1 MVLKSGAGEDRRSC
15 APGRRTPTTAVRLI
29 LALAC
34 FLSLDA
40 YAADEDAAQGS
51 RGEYLATAANCI
63 TCHTKAGGQRFAG
76 GLAFRTR
83 FGTMYSTNI
92 TPDPETGIG
101 AWSEEDFERALR
113 GGVRPN
119 GEHLYPTF
127 PYTAFTGMSDE
138 DVSALYAYF
147 MGISPVKSTPPANE
161 LEFPYNQ
168 RWTLAAW
175 KWMYFD
181 EGRFTPD
188 NAKSDQW
195 NRGAYLVEAVA
206 HCGACHTPRNALG
219 AEDKDLAYTGGVYMD
234 RVSRRDARLVD
245 WSAPNLT
252 SASMGLNL
260 WTEDELNDYLKF
272 GYSPRAGVFGPMNKV
287 VMNSTRHLA
296 ETDTRAIAA
305 YFKEMPARERGSAST
320 ADEDAL
326 RVGELQY
333 DIHCGTCH
341 LPTGLGSR
349 DTGPP
354 LVGSPLT
361 LSAEPQALINM
372 TLYGAEYPST
382 TPSREWEERR
392 HWDRME
398 AYGSKLSDEQAA
410 ALLTYIRS
418 AWGND
423 AGDVLPEQV
432 AAQRNAR

>member
-1 MVLKSGAGEDRRSC
+1 VVAQLL
-15 APGRRTPTTAVRLI
+15 AP
-29 LALAC
+29 LALLVGLGAH
-34 FLSLDA
+34 
-40 YAADEDAAQGS
+40 AATDDQLA
-51 RGEYLATAANCI
+51 RGEYLMRAGNCI
-63 TCHTKAGGQRFAG
+63 TCHTRAGGDAFAG
-76 GLAFRTR
+76 GLAFSTR
-83 FGTMYSTNI
+83 FGTLYSTNI

-101 AWSEEDFERALR
+101 GWSEADFERALR

-119 GEHLYPTF
+119 GEHLYPAF

-147 MGISPVKSTPPANE
+147 MSVTPVRYTPPANE
-161 LEFPYNQ
+161 LDFPYNQ

-175 KWMYFD
+175 KWMYF
-181 EGRFTPD
+181 EEQRFAP
-188 NAKSDQW
+188 APAQSEQW

-206 HCGACHTPRNALG
+206 HCGACHSPRNALG
-219 AEDKDLAYTGGVYMD
+219 AEDKEQAYTGGLYRD
-234 RVSRRDARLVD
+234 RITRSDRRLID

-252 SASMGLNL
+252 SASAGLNL
-260 WTEDELNDYLKF
+260 WSVDDLSDYLKF
-272 GYSPRAGVFGPMNKV
+272 GYTPRAGVFGPMNKV
-287 VMNSTRHLA
+287 IMNSTRHLEEA
-296 ETDTRAIAA
+296 DTRAMAVYLKDI
-305 YFKEMPARERGSAST
+305 PAKARGGASG
-320 ADEDAL
+320 ADAETL

-354 LVGSPLT
+354 LVGSPIT

-372 TLYGAEYPST
+372 TLHGAEYPSI
-382 TPSREWEERR
+382 TPSKEWEERR

-398 AYGSKLSDEQAA
+398 AFGQKLSDEQAA

-423 AGDVLPEQV
+423 AGGITAEQV
-432 AAQRNAR
+432 AQQRGSR